1 MAHVKQ
7 LLLDH
12 SFKLFQAMPNQK
24 QNHDLFMCHFFS
36 TLTEDQ
42 CFDWTDHLRTY
53 LGDDN
58 SYENSLI
65 KSGKTLLK
73 ELDIPRR
80 LSDLDKVDSTG
91 QAKAIAK
98 SSESGLNQS
107 HSCFHFETQIVKQNL
122 LDHSYK
128 LSKATPTDNG
138 TRDLFLN
145 ICSIAMKLF

>member
-1 MAHVKQ
+1 
-7 LLLDH
+7 
-12 SFKLFQAMPNQK
+12 
-24 QNHDLFMCHFFS
+24 MCHFFS

-53 LGDDN
+53 LGDDDEIN
-58 SYENSLI
+58 ANSLI
-65 KSGKTLLK
+65 NSGNTLLK
-73 ELDIPRR
+73 ELDIPRT
-80 LSDLDKVDSTG
+80 LSDLDEVDSTG

-98 SSESGLNQS
+98 SSESELNQS

-138 TRDLFLN
+138 TRDLFL
-145 ICSIAMKLF
+145 